1 MRTPEE
7 FAARWGGHVPGL
19 MGGRRRFAVLVP
31 LIEAPGGLRLLFEVR
46 AGSVRQ
52 PGEVCFPG
60 GRMEEG
66 EGAGDCALRETWEE
80 LSIPPSEVKLL
91 GRSDFLVHQRG
102 FLLQPVLGLVSPAG
116 MAALR
121 PAPAEVAET
130 FTAPASLFEETP
142 PEVYRYTLEPHPPE
156 DFPYDTVGVGR
167 DYPWGTAT
175 VEVPVWR
182 YEGHVIWGLTARI
195 LRDIFSQEE

>member
-19 MGGRRRFAVLVP
+19 MGERRRCAVLVP

-60 GRMEEG
+60 GRMEAG
-66 EGAGDCALRETWEE
+66 ERAEDCALRETWEE
-80 LSIPPSEVKLL
+80 LSVPPSEVRLL
-91 GRSDFLVHQRG
+91 GKSDFLVHQRG

-116 MAALR
+116 TAALR

-142 PEVYRYTLEPHPPE
+142 PEVYRYALKPQTPE
-156 DFPYDTVGVGR
+156 GFPYEAIGIPP
-167 DYPWGTAT
+167 DYPWGEGA

-182 YEGHVIWGLTARI
+182 YEGRVIWGLTARI
-195 LRDIFSQEE
+195 LRDIFSHMQ